1 MNILKK
7 YLAMFLVICMM
18 VSAVPVSVFASETDG
33 TVPEVTDVPEITEA
47 PETTDAPEITE
58 ALEVTE
64 EPETTEGCDE
74 NETFD
79 AAGSVETPDSDTTV
93 DVGSEDKPELL
104 AASEPVN
111 VTLWVGQTKTFTD
124 NTGNYENHDN
134 NKEPEDEIATMEVV
148 GEDGVAE
155 TTVSTTKA
163 TTLGDGA
170 TYIIRVYNTDYA
182 LSSNSGRGDWE
193 TSTRAFEYNNL
204 TAKDV
209 HMWTLEAVEG
219 GYKIKSAAGYLNLGT
234 GNNQA
239 YLNETGEVFTFTS
252 TTTGWT
258 IGNQS
263 GRYINA
269 LGGLTTYYSAGGWT
283 GDGTRFDL
291 YKVTTATPGST
302 DISFTGVALGE
313 TTAVVGNTTYNIT
326 VVNRDLAQIVD
337 VALSVGE
344 TKTYTDDTGNYENHA
359 NNMEPN
365 DQIATMEVVGT
376 STGGVTIEVL
386 TSLTAGAD
394 NEFYIEVNEGTYL
407 TNNCGTTT
415 DIDEAAKWYAYYSGP
430 TYCTIRNVTTTNY
443 LSVGY
448 DGVVTT
454 TQYSSYTKMSGGK
467 LVGYYSNLPAGT
479 PVKITGTTP
488 VNETIITFE
497 GVAPGKTTAVVGNTQ
512 YNITVTALTVNIELE
527 VGETFTY
534 LDTTGVFTDADD
546 IKQQPDGTYATMDV
560 KGAASGTRTAV
571 TAIESGKRYLIV
583 NKNTG
588 EVLTDTATVA
598 TGDWG
603 NKDALATIP
612 EATMNDPELWTI
624 TESNGKYSVVQNG
637 KYLAVAGF
645 VAYMYDTQTLLTLTH
660 TDQGW
665 MIYDSTTGPAL
676 NHGAGFY
683 LSDNVGDNYSGS
695 AQGTANVNNA
705 AIYWDIV
712 EVPYTDVTFTGVAP
726 TQTPT
731 TAKVGYTTYNITV
744 VEQETDDEIEN
755 TQTDGWT
762 VDPEIQSQ
770 RITAA
775 TVENA
780 GYTDETWQNYQAA
793 LTAANEKLTEV
804 TSTVY
809 NSKDEA
815 QAALDALKAKVDVLE
830 AAKNALVVGKPI
842 TVRYWRLGSNV
853 LTETIMI
860 PATAAS
866 YALPAN
872 KTVDGV
878 AYTLGTTEL
887 NLAGGV
893 TEFDIQ
899 LLKDNEAATGIVGN
913 TNIGTDSGTSMVQG
927 RPVKEMTVTVG
938 ITYDLNVAD
947 ILADGQYVEWSSDNT
962 TVATVDENG
971 VVTAKAEGTATV
983 TATIKDGNGNVV
995 KTYHTTVNV
1004 LPGAGNVST
1013 REVAVYIDRCDDASA
1028 VCVIHANGA
1037 KNEFGDSTNRFN
1049 AYAVFEVSEGEL
1061 VYGRFRSTNTTSD
1074 STAGFTGLTF
1084 ISRPNDK
1091 YILTFMS
1098 SSNSAGDYM
1107 PLRNA
1112 EGKVIADNGS
1122 ALGDKYYIS
1131 SYGSAPG
1138 LHDGLHTSGTSVK
1151 YSDATWTGQIIP
1163 MAKYFASLKYDG
1175 AMGFNRPATH
1185 AGIYTNLSFAAEPM
1199 PTVDKE
1205 VDGVL
1210 PTGGKF
1216 ANYQRYVPNMVAGV
1230 DEIVF
1235 FKITVTLERPNVWQ
1249 KNRDGTIVTD
1259 TDGNPLSAV
1268 VYTDTKL
1275 VDTALENPATDETDA
1290 YFYTKELDG
1299 EGSNWNGIIEDTS
1312 KRKTTQDITDAM
1324 NKGWADDEEVR
1335 VLEYYVV
1342 YKIQPT
1348 DIPKFNIANVVQ
1360 LQYNYTSY
1368 YSSGSLTASADAD
1381 ADITVIGEAMDNVV
1395 IDFGQTIVITGLTN
1409 RHLKGVFVNG
1419 TNDDTSITQCK
1430 TKADYGT
1437 VTVTRK
1443 HMTDAGGN
1451 LLYEGQDS
1459 NRYPQYEYTVTYTPT
1474 TILQAP
1480 DMVRLYGIGEEDQE
1494 KIINGFIVYPA
1505 TTVYYEEGFAFTGT
1519 NSGWDLTNSKKA
1531 TVNQKMEHLGTLVT
1545 VNGADGIVSDKTYA
1559 YGYDPIY
1566 ERSGAPNGSYAV
1578 SAAKNSKTVFE
1589 FTGDGIQIFANC
1601 TESTGYVAVEVRD
1614 KATNRVVRMS
1624 MVDTAVK
1631 AGETNA
1637 TTGQT
1642 GNMDALPVVSLLNI
1656 QKMPHSTYK
1665 VTISKAMDSDPVYI
1679 DGIRIFNTIAQ
1690 NDSDSPFT
1698 IDLEDRPDFYELR
1711 DAVLH
1716 AVGVQA
1722 DTTEDYQGRL
1732 TQQIYD
1738 SVQGAKALIFDES
1751 VDYANSSTVQDLLD
1765 NGPKNELFI
1774 YPNQTLSFKVKTNR
1788 VMQVGLKA
1796 PQGATEVAVT
1806 VNDSPV
1812 DIKPGDN
1819 TISSSVDMFYY
1830 LVNRPTGVETEYTVS
1845 IQNKGEKMLSVTLL
1859 KICDDPN
1866 AAFEELTKED
1876 IEHILESIYG
1886 KVESILGNLD
1896 DDGDVDVDDVLTLL
1910 WNVLFPED
1918 YPIKAEADFDGNGTV
1933 DVDDV
1938 LALLWYVLF
1947 PEEYPLN

>member
-58 ALEVTE
+58 APEVTE

-148 GEDGVAE
+148 GKDGVTE

-163 TTLGDGA
+163 TTLEDGA
-170 TYIIRVYNTDYA
+170 TYIIRVYDTDYA
-182 LSSNSGRGDWE
+182 LSSNSGRGDWK

-234 GNNQA
+234 DNNQA

-454 TQYSSYTKMSGGK
+454 TQYTSYTKMSGGK

-712 EVPYTDVTFTGVAP
+712 EVPYTDVIFTGVAP

-731 TAKVGYTTYNITV
+731 TAKVGNTTYNITV
-744 VEQETDDEIEN
+744 VPQETDDEVEN

-780 GYTDETWQNYQAA
+780 GYTDETWQNYQDA
-793 LTAANEKLTEV
+793 LTAANEKMAEV

-809 NSKDEA
+809 TSADAA
-815 QAALDALKAKVDVLE
+815 QAALDTLKQKVNDLE
-830 AAKNALVVGKPI
+830 AAKNALVPGKPI
-842 TVRYWRLGSNV
+842 TIRYWHLGTKV
-853 LTETIMI
+853 LEETITV
-860 PATAAS
+860 PADAAS
-866 YALPAN
+866 YTLPST
-872 KTVDGV
+872 KTHNGT

-887 NLAGGV
+887 NLVGGV
-893 TEFDIQ
+893 NEFDVQ
-899 LLKDNEAATGIVGN
+899 LLREGYATEGIVGSA
-913 TNIGTDSGTSMVQG
+913 NINATAVEG
-927 RPVKEMTVTVG
+927 RPVKEMTVTEG
-938 ITYDLNVAD
+938 ITYDLDLAD
-947 ILADGQYVEWSSDNT
+947 ILTDGQGVEWSSNNT
-962 TVATVDENG
+962 AVATVDKNG
-971 VVTAKAEGTATV
+971 VVTAVAEGTAAI
-983 TATIKDGNGNVV
+983 TATIKDADGNVV
-995 KTYHTTVNV
+995 KTYETTVNV
-1004 LPGAGNVST
+1004 LPGVAEGAAT
-1013 REVAVYIDRCDDASA
+1013 REIAVYIDRCEYTTAT
-1028 VCVIHANGA
+1028 CVIHANGA
-1037 KNEFGDSTNRFN
+1037 KNEFGDSTNKFN
-1049 AYAVFEVSEGEL
+1049 AFAVVDLSEGEL
-1061 VYGRFRSTNTTSD
+1061 LYGAFQSTNSTTN
-1074 STAGFTGLTF
+1074 STDTTGFTGLTF
-1084 ISRPNDK
+1084 FGNPDNNCA
-1091 YILTFMS
+1091 LGFMS
-1098 SSNSAGDYM
+1098 STNSSGQYM
-1107 PLRNA
+1107 PLHDSA
-1112 EGKVIADNGS
+1112 GKVVADDGTPLGS
-1122 ALGDKYYIS
+1122 KYYIS
-1131 SYGSAPG
+1131 GYGSATG
-1138 LHDGLHTSGTSVK
+1138 LHDGLHAGQTSVA
-1151 YSDATWTGQIIP
+1151 YSDATWTGQVMP
-1163 MAKYFASLKYDG
+1163 MAKYFTSLEYDG

-1185 AGIYTNLSFAAEPM
+1185 GSIYTNLSFVSDPM
-1199 PTVDKE
+1199 PEVEKV

-1210 PTGGKF
+1210 PVGGKF
-1216 ANYQRYVPNMVAGV
+1216 QNYQRYVPNMVAAV

-1235 FKITVTLERPNVWQ
+1235 FKITVTLERPVIWAMENGAV
-1249 KNRDGTIVTD
+1249 KTD
-1259 TDGNPLSAV
+1259 SNGKQIGAIT
-1268 VYTDTKL
+1268 YTDTKL
-1275 VDTALENPATDETDA
+1275 IDTALENSATDEMDA
-1290 YFYTKELDG
+1290 YFYSKELDG
-1299 EGSNWNGIIEDTS
+1299 EGSNWNGIIEDTT
-1312 KRKTTQDITDAM
+1312 KQKNIQDITDAL
-1324 NKGWADDEEVR
+1324 NAGWADDEEVR

-1360 LQYNYTSY
+1360 LQYNYTSS
-1368 YSSGSLTASADAD
+1368 YSSGSLTSSADAD

-1395 IDFGQTIVITGLTN
+1395 IDFGQSIVITGLTN

-1430 TKADYGT
+1430 VVADYGT
-1437 VTVTRK
+1437 ATVTRE
-1443 HMTDAGGN
+1443 HMKDADGN
-1451 LLYEGQDS
+1451 LLYEGQDN

-1474 TILQAP
+1474 KILQAP
-1480 DMVRLYGIGEEDQE
+1480 DMVRLYGVGEAGKE
-1494 KIINGFIVYPA
+1494 KIVNGFIVYPA
-1505 TTVYYEEGFAFTGT
+1505 TTVYYEEGFAFTGEH
-1519 NSGWDLTNSKKA
+1519 SGWNMGNSKKA
-1531 TVNQKMEHLGTLVT
+1531 TVNQELEMLGISEKNGNTTTIISNKM
-1545 VNGADGIVSDKTYA
+1545 YA

-1566 ERSGAPNGSYAV
+1566 ENAAAPNDSYAE
-1578 SAAKNSKTVFE
+1578 SIAKNSKTVFE

-1601 TESTGYVAVEVRD
+1601 TTDTGYVAVEVRD

-1624 MVDTAVK
+1624 MVDTAVR
-1631 AGETNA
+1631 AGDTNA
-1637 TTGQT
+1637 TIGQI

-1690 NDSDSPFT
+1690 NDNDSPFT

-1751 VDYANSSTVQDLLD
+1751 VDYANSGTVQDLLD

-1796 PQGATEVAVT
+1796 PQGATKVAVT

-1830 LVNRPTGVETEYTVS
+1830 LVNRPAGVETEYTVS

-1896 DDGDVDVDDVLTLL
+1896 DDGDVDVDDVLSLL

-1918 YPIKAEADFDGNGTV
+1918 YPIRAEADFDGNGTV